1 MEEKHFGPVWF
12 IPGETGGRYPFCHS
26 VYIDGPGILID
37 PASDRDRL
45 KQLREAPGVKTIW
58 LSHWHEDHIMH
69 LDLFDDLPL
78 FLGEPDAPP
87 ISGIESFL
95 DGYGMDIE
103 EDRAHWRLI
112 LKRDFHFKSRRPT
125 GFLRDGEILRFD
137 GITIEV
143 MSTPGHTPGHLSFFF
158 RERGVLFMGD
168 YDLFKF
174 GPWYGDTE
182 SSIEQTIV
190 SVNRLRNYPAQVWLT
205 GHETGMFEQDPG
217 ETWDRYLD
225 VISKREEKLYAFLE
239 QPRTLEE
246 IVGAW
251 IIYGRP
257 REPKPF
263 FEFGERAL
271 MRKHVKRLLDQGR
284 ISETD
289 GRYRRRSDNYRRR
302 TWKEEI

>member
-1 MEEKHFGPVWF
+1 
-12 IPGETGGRYPFCHS
+12 
-26 VYIDGPGILID
+26 
-37 PASDRDRL
+37 
-45 KQLREAPGVKTIW
+45 
-58 LSHWHEDHIMH
+58 
-69 LDLFDDLPL
+69 
-78 FLGEPDAPP
+78 
-87 ISGIESFL
+87 
-95 DGYGMDIE
+95 
-103 EDRAHWRLI
+103 
-112 LKRDFHFKSRRPT
+112 
-125 GFLRDGEILRFD
+125 
-137 GITIEV
+137 
-143 MSTPGHTPGHLSFFF
+143 
-158 RERGVLFMGD
+158 
-168 YDLFKF
+168 
-174 GPWYGDTE
+174 
-182 SSIEQTIV
+182 
-190 SVNRLRNYPAQVWLT
+190 
-205 GHETGMFEQDPG
+205 MFEQDPG

-289 GRYRRRSDNYRRR
+289 GRYRTRSNNHRRR